1 MECSLGQQTV
11 DAVLAWHQKC
21 QTGSQT
27 RVFQAL
33 TVAVHV
39 AVFTHVFSKHVSLCS
54 FCAHMPF
61 P

>member
-39 AVFTHVFSKHVSLCS
+39 AVFTHVFSKHVSL
-54 FCAHMPF
+54 
-61 P
+61 